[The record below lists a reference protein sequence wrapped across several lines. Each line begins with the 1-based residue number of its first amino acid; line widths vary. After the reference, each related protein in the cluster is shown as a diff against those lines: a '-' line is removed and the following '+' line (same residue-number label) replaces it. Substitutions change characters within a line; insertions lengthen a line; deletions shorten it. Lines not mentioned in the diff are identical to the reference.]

1 MKERG
6 LCVTTKDEDKNR
18 RIEDGDMRKIL
29 KEMEPY
35 IEATR
40 SQMSMMKGVVLGLF
54 YGVVGNVAVTH
65 YYQILRGAVMSEFDT
80 LFWTNLVILVAMSP
94 IIVIVSWKWHISMA
108 RMERAVE
115 LLERTKQEFS
125 K

>member
-1 MKERG
+1 VLLATREETRNNTSLQEENMKERG

-40 SQMSMMKGVVLGLF
+40 SQMSMMKG
-54 YGVVGNVAVTH
+54 
-65 YYQILRGAVMSEFDT
+65 
-80 LFWTNLVILVAMSP
+80 LFWDF
-94 IIVIVSWKWHISMA
+94 SM
-108 RMERAVE
+108 V
-115 LLERTKQEFS
+115 LLGTS
-125 K
+125 L

>member
-1 MKERG
+1 MRTEK
-6 LCVTTKDEDKNR
+6 K
-18 RIEDGDMRKIL
+18 RIEDGDMQKIL

-40 SQMSMMKGVVLGLF
+40 SQMSMMKGGVLGLF
-54 YGVVGNVAVTH
+54 YGVIRNVAVTH
-65 YYQILRGAVMSEFDT
+65 YYQILRGAVMSKFDT
-80 LFWTNLVILVAMSP
+80 MFWTNLVILVAMSS
-94 IIVIVSWKWHISMA
+94 IILTVSWKWHSSIA
-108 RMERAVE
+108 KMERTME